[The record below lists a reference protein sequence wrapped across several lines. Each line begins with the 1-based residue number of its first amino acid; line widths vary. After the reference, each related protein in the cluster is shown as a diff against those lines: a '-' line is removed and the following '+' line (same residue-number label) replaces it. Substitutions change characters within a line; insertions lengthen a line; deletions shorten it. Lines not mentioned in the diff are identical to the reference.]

1 MRGLMRGLRACHQWP
16 MFYAVLL
23 LLGSIQLVWAVIAF
37 VIRHAVSEERG
48 RRIGR
53 RVISTVFRHCFRLT
67 RLLGLL
73 EVDAGAL
80 DAIDPDEAMIIAPNH
95 PSVMDALILI
105 SRIDN
110 LNCIMKAS
118 VLDNILLGSGAR
130 LAGYIR
136 NDGPRRMLRLST
148 EHLKQGGQLII
159 FPEGTRTIT
168 APVNEFKCGFAA
180 MARVARVPVQTVIIE
195 TDSPYMSK
203 GWPALKIPKHLPIT
217 VRVRLGKRFDV
228 AADQDVNLFVDGL
241 REYFSG
247 ELAGAQLGAL
257 WNADRQTSHDD
268 KPAEVKPPPRAE
280 VPTAIPPLT
289 SSRWG

>member
-1 MRGLMRGLRACHQWP
+1 MGGLRACHQWP

-23 LLGSIQLVWAVIAF
+23 SLGSIQLLWAVIAF

-53 RVISTVFRHCFRLT
+53 RVISIVFRHCFRLT

-148 EHLKQGGQLII
+148 EHLRQGGQLII
-159 FPEGTRTIT
+159 FPEGTRTVV

-180 MARVARVPVQTVIIE
+180 MARVARVPVQTVLIE
-195 TDSPYMSK
+195 TDSPYLSK
-203 GWPALKIPKHLPIT
+203 GWPALKIPRHLPIT
-217 VRVRLGKRFDV
+217 FRVRLGRRFDV
-228 AADQDVNLFVDGL
+228 GTDQDVNAFVDGL
-241 REYFSG
+241 HAYFSA

-257 WNADRQTSHDD
+257 WDADRQTSHDD
-268 KPAEVKPPPRAE
+268 KPAEVKPSPRVE
-280 VPTAIPPLT
+280 VPAAIPPLT